1 MNDNKLALVM
11 DDSVSM
17 RHHVMSILR
26 ENEDVGEI
34 LEADNPDDALRLLLE
49 HDGKL
54 QFIVS
59 DWDLPGMPL
68 ADFLQVIQCQPRL
81 AGAPLLLLIEED
93 KQDAKALAKE
103 MGATAVVTTPVDPER
118 LLVLTMA
125 VTGTVDRR
133 RAKRIRSPIACQIEL
148 GLSKSKKGY
157 AAKVVNISDT
167 GILLRTPVP
176 GRGAGY
182 VYDLATLTLQPTQG
196 DPIKVSARI
205 LRIEADNEHRDLE
218 DQVLMAFEYKNMDAG
233 DLRALRQYL
242 KMYDPDPD
250 GITTN

>member
-68 ADFLQVIQCQPRL
+68 AEFLKLIQCQPRL

-93 KQDAKALAKE
+93 QQNAKALAKE
-103 MGATAVVTTPVDPER
+103 VGATAVVTTPVDPER

-133 RAKRIRSPIACQIEL
+133 RAKRIRPPIACQIEL
-148 GLSKSKKGY
+148 GLSKAKKGY
-157 AAKVVNISDT
+157 SAKVVNISDT
-167 GILLRTPVP
+167 GILVRTPVP
-176 GRGAGY
+176 TRGAGY
-182 VYDLATLTLQPTQG
+182 VYDIATLTLQPVQG

-205 LRIEADNEHRDLE
+205 LRIEADTEYRDLE
-218 DQVLMAFEYKNMDAG
+218 DQVLMAFEFKNMDVGAQ
-233 DLRALRQYL
+233 RSLRQYL
-242 KMYDPDPD
+242 QLYDPDPD

>member
-1 MNDNKLALVM
+1 M

-34 LEADNPDDALRLLLE
+34 LEADNPDEALRLLLE

-59 DWDLPGMPL
+59 NWDLPGMPL

-81 AGAPLLLLIEED
+81 AGAPLLLLIDED
-93 KQDAKALAKE
+93 KQDLKTLAKE
-103 MGATAVVTTPVDPER
+103 IGATAVITTPIDPER

-148 GLSKSKKGY
+148 GVSKSKKGY

-167 GILLRTPVP
+167 GILLRCPVP
-176 GRGAGY
+176 SRGAGY
-182 VYDLATLTLQPTQG
+182 VYDLATLTLKPAQG
-196 DPIKVSARI
+196 EPIQMSARI

-218 DQVLMAFEYKNMDAG
+218 DQVLLALEYKNMDA
-233 DLRALRQYL
+233 DAQRALRQYL

>member
-26 ENEDVGEI
+26 ENDDVGEI

-68 ADFLQVIQCQPRL
+68 AEFLNIIQCQPRL

-93 KQDAKALAKE
+93 KQDTKTLAKE
-103 MGATAVVTTPVDPER
+103 LGATAVVTTPVDPER

-133 RAKRIRSPIACQIEL
+133 RAKRIRSPIACQMEI
-148 GLSKSKKGY
+148 GLSKSKKSY
-157 AAKVVNISDT
+157 AAKVVNISNT

-176 GRGAGY
+176 TRGAGY
-182 VYDLATLTLQPTQG
+182 VYDIATLALQPAQG
-196 DPIKVSARI
+196 EPIKVTARI
-205 LRIEADNEHRDLE
+205 LRIEADAEHRDAE
-218 DQVLMAFEYKNMDAG
+218 DRVLIALEYKSMDDGAQ
-233 DLRALRQYL
+233 RALRQYL
-242 KMYDPDPD
+242 QMYDRI
-250 GITTN
+250 GATGSN

>member
-1 MNDNKLALVM
+1 MNENKLALVM

-17 RHHVMSILR
+17 RHHVISILR

-34 LEADNPDDALRLLLE
+34 LEADNPEDALRLLLE

-68 ADFLQVIQCQPRL
+68 AEFLQIIQCQPRL

-93 KQDAKALAKE
+93 KENTKALAKE
-103 MGATAVVTTPVDPER
+103 IGATAVVTTPVDPER

-133 RAKRIRSPIACQIEL
+133 RARRIRSPIACQIEL
-148 GLSKSKKGY
+148 GLSTSKKSY

-167 GILLRTPVP
+167 GILLRAPIP
-176 GRGAGY
+176 GRGAGH

-196 DPIKVSARI
+196 DPIVVSAKI
-205 LRIEADNEHRDLE
+205 LRIEADTEHRDLE
-218 DQVLMAFEYKNMDAG
+218 DQVLMAFEYKNIDVEAQ
-233 DLRALRQYL
+233 RALRQYL
-242 KMYDPDPD
+242 KMYDLDPG
-250 GITTN
+250 GIITN

>member
-1 MNDNKLALVM
+1 LNDNKLALVM

-54 QFIVS
+54 QFIIS

-68 ADFLQVIQCQPRL
+68 AEFFKVIQCQPRL
-81 AGAPLLLLIEED
+81 AGAPLLLLIEEG
-93 KQDAKALAKE
+93 KQNAKALAKE
-103 MGATAVVTTPVDPER
+103 LNATAVITTPVDPER
-118 LLVLTMA
+118 LLVLSMA

-133 RAKRIRSPIACQIEL
+133 RAKRIRSPIACQMEL
-148 GLSKSKKGY
+148 GLSKSKKNY
-157 AAKVVNISDT
+157 SAKVVNISDT
-167 GILLRTPVP
+167 GILLSAPVP

-182 VYDLATLTLQPTQG
+182 VYDIATLSLQPAQG
-196 DPIKVSARI
+196 EPIKVTARI
-205 LRIEADNEHRDLE
+205 LRIEADAERRDSE
-218 DQVLMAFEYKNMDAG
+218 DNVMMAFEYINMG
-233 DLRALRQYL
+233 DDSQRSLRQYL
-242 KMYDPDPD
+242 HMYDSDPD
-250 GITTN
+250 DIATN

>member
-1 MNDNKLALVM
+1 MNDSKLALVM

-34 LEADNPDDALRLLLE
+34 LEADNPDEALRLLLE

-59 DWDLPGMPL
+59 NWDLPGMPL

-81 AGAPLLLLIEED
+81 AGAPLLLLIDED
-93 KQDAKALAKE
+93 KQDLKTLAKE
-103 MGATAVVTTPVDPER
+103 IGATAVITTPIDPER

-148 GLSKSKKGY
+148 GVSKSKKGY

-167 GILLRTPVP
+167 GILLRCPVP
-176 GRGAGY
+176 SRGAGY
-182 VYDLATLTLQPTQG
+182 VYDLATLTLKPAQG
-196 DPIKVSARI
+196 EPIQMSARI

-218 DQVLMAFEYKNMDAG
+218 DQVLLALEYKNMDA
-233 DLRALRQYL
+233 DAQRALRQYL